1 VQGLLDQ
8 VGGASV
14 PRLPASP
21 LAARWLLEQPLPLVG
36 FLGAGAI
43 LAWFVLNRSGKNRAA
58 LGVAGGLF
66 ALAAGVY
73 VLASVVQ
80 TTRELLIDRTRALV
94 DHVTKVDVA
103 AIAPMLDESFTVRYW
118 GYDRQKTLDE
128 VAREMSSRAAVK
140 DYQINQALAAV
151 DGPNV
156 ARTQVHVRAT
166 LANSPYGVPIGS
178 WWLLHWQKDERDGV
192 WRVVE
197 LEAQQGDGVQDIR
210 SRQHP

>member
-1 VQGLLDQ
+1 MQGLLDQ

-14 PRLPASP
+14 PRLPPSP

-36 FLGAGAI
+36 FLAAAAI

-58 LGVAGGLF
+58 LGAAGGLVV
-66 ALAAGVY
+66 LAAGVY
-73 VLASVVQ
+73 ILASSVQ
-80 TTRELLIDRTRALV
+80 TTREQLIVRTRTLV
-94 DHVTKVDVA
+94 DRVIKVDVA
-103 AIAPMLDESFTVRYW
+103 GIEPMLDETFTVRARPI
-118 GYDRQKTLDE
+118 GRQKALDLI
-128 VAREMSSRAAVK
+128 ASNLGGKYAVK

-166 LANSPYGVPIGS
+166 PVDSPYPGPLGS
-178 WWLLHWQKDERDGV
+178 WWLLHWQKDERDGQ

-197 LEAQQGDGVQDIR
+197 LEAQQIDGVPDLK
-210 SRQHP
+210 SLPLP